1 MSIKGQTVE
10 ERKAEVLIK
19 LRKYKL
25 LEKEKFEGAFG
36 YIVEIPEDK
45 EKALIWCILDQATV
59 GIVSMNQLYKVMKE
73 KELERAIV
81 VTEGRYTH
89 AVKQGAK
96 KKKVELLLKSFP
108 VFDIF
113 EHALVPMHEI
123 LTVKERQQ
131 LLTQYKVKPY
141 QMPQVTSTDPAV
153 KAIGAKPG
161 DVLRII
167 RKSSTAGEHIAYPL
181 CSRIK
186 HYSLFSYHHFC
197 SFNDSLYFIANFK
210 IQIFRGIFCYNRSN
224 YGWHL
229 YLNFDF
235 CRYDAFL
242 N

>member
-25 LEKEKFEGAFG
+25 IKKEQFEGAFG
-36 YIVEIPEDK
+36 YIVETPGEK
-45 EKALIWCILDQATV
+45 ERTLVWCILGQATV
-59 GIVSMNQLYKVMKE
+59 GIVAMNQLYKVLKE
-73 KELERAIV
+73 KELDRAIV

-96 KKKVELLLKSFP
+96 KKNVELLLKSFP

-113 EHALVPMHEI
+113 EHALVPKHEI
-123 LTVKERQQ
+123 LTTKERAE
-131 LLTQYKVKPY
+131 LLAQYKVKPY

-167 RKSSTAGEHIAYPL
+167 RKSATAGEHLTY
-181 CSRIK
+181 
-186 HYSLFSYHHFC
+186 
-197 SFNDSLYFIANFK
+197 
-210 IQIFRGIFCYNRSN
+210 
-224 YGWHL
+224 
-229 YLNFDF
+229 
-235 CRYDAFL
+235 RYVVE
-242 N
+242 